1 RLEGPRAL
9 AAVQR
14 IAQPEV
20 VGREAE
26 EPLRGPGEET
36 LARTVEEPEPAL
48 VVEGED
54 GDVDLVH
61 DLPEQRRRLERAEPL
76 LAQRLT
82 ERVDF
87 TEGEAE
93 RVVIGPRARGPE
105 RVVAFEERGKEVR
118 QRLDRADHAVAEH
131 GHERPPAD
139 DDEERQRPPDPWL
152 VVTEPEEGERDDGAR
167 RAGQEREERDVS
179 LIAEA
184 PSAAT
189 GIGIGGWHHRFRL
202 RRSRLRARPRPDHG
216 EIPYCW
222 SRRYNALR
230 LSPSWSAARLTFPP
244 CRSSARRI
252 RCFSTSSS
260 VISSRR
266 TAAASVARGR

>member
-1 RLEGPRAL
+1 VGQVEEPVRQPALPELAYPRLPTPGLARERRLEGPRAL

-76 LAQRLT
+76 LAQRLA

-139 DDEERQRPPDPWL
+139 DDEERQ
-152 VVTEPEEGERDDGAR
+152 
-167 RAGQEREERDVS
+167 
-179 LIAEA
+179 
-184 PSAAT
+184 
-189 GIGIGGWHHRFRL
+189 
-202 RRSRLRARPRPDHG
+202 
-216 EIPYCW
+216 
-222 SRRYNALR
+222 
-230 LSPSWSAARLTFPP
+230 
-244 CRSSARRI
+244 
-252 RCFSTSSS
+252 
-260 VISSRR
+260 
-266 TAAASVARGR
+266 

>member
-1 RLEGPRAL
+1 
-9 AAVQR
+9 
-14 IAQPEV
+14 
-20 VGREAE
+20 
-26 EPLRGPGEET
+26 
-36 LARTVEEPEPAL
+36 
-48 VVEGED
+48 
-54 GDVDLVH
+54 
-61 DLPEQRRRLERAEPL
+61 PL

-230 LSPSWSAARLTFPP
+230 LRPSWAAARRTVPP

-266 TAAASVARGR
+266 TAAASVARGRSPRSSTRMTSPVAMRTARSMACSSSRTLPGQECAASWRSASGSKPRIGLRYRP